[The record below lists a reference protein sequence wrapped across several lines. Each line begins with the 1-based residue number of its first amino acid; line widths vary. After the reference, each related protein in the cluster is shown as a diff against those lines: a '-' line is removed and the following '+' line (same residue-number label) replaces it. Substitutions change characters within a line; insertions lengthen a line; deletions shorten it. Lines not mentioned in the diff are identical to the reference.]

1 MLTIRP
7 ESNETLLVLE
17 ISGKLSK
24 DHFERLEPELHRRRE
39 KSGDSTLVMIMDD
52 FDGYDSLGALWTDLK
67 MDMVHKDDF
76 QKIAMVGDSR
86 WESGFS
92 KLADLISEA
101 DVRWFKKDN
110 ADEAMAWATA

>member
-1 MLTIRP
+1 MLIIRP

-24 DHFERLEPELHRRRE
+24 DDFERLEPELHRRKE

-52 FDGYDSLGALWTDLK
+52 FDSYDSLGALWTDLK
-67 MDMVHKDDF
+67 MDMAHKDDF
-76 QKIAMVGDSR
+76 QRIAMVGDSR

-92 KLADLISEA
+92 KLPDLISEA
-101 DVRWFKKDN
+101 DVRWFKKHN
-110 ADEAMAWATA
+110 AGKAMAWATA